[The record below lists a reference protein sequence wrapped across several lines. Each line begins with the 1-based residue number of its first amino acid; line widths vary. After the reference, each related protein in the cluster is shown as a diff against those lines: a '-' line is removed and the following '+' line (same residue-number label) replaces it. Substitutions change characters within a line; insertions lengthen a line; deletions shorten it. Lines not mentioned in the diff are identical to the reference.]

1 MHNWI
6 YSGGHFMQVDAV
18 SVALSNRSFNYG
30 DGLFESIRIA
40 SGRMLFFDDHWL
52 RLLNGMRLCGYPDD
66 FLIASD
72 LHQIASE
79 LIQKNEVKGG
89 RLKLLVYRD
98 ADGYYKPES
107 DNLEW
112 LIMTNGMEHS
122 EFAWNNKGFQVG
134 LYTAIKK
141 PMNLLAEIK
150 STSALMYVLAAR
162 DARINGWDEIFLLN
176 DAGFLCEGSS
186 SSVFLV
192 DENRNI
198 HTPSLNQSPLPGVMR
213 KNIIRLIRDSGMQ
226 CIEREIAADE
236 LLTAREV
243 FVTSAIQGIR
253 WVVSCGER
261 RYFNTIGKKVFQ
273 LLQAEVQKLLLI

>member
-6 YSGGHFMQVDAV
+6 YSGGHFMQVDAD

-112 LIMTNGMEHS
+112 LVTTHGMEQS

-134 LYTAIKK
+134 FYTAIKK

-243 FVTSAIQGIR
+243 FVTNAIQGIR
-253 WVVSCGER
+253 WVVSYGER

-273 LLQAEVQKLLLI
+273 LLQAEVQKLLLV